1 MFVDPRFDVDSVF
14 GEDSG
19 LEELMDAVDGEEA
32 SVVSREMLSDRN
44 LDRVLSHN
52 TLGEDV
58 LGEDPLDD
66 GHAVGADTHLDVDCL
81 TNQLSNLRSS
91 RVNIVKQ
98 QMLIIYLRELPSV
111 EVYSSKEE
119 HLTGTV
125 SPAHQPPQPSSSHLL
140 MLGLR

>member
-91 RVNIVKQ
+91 QVNIVKH
-98 QMLIIYLRELPSV
+98 IYGP
-111 EVYSSKEE
+111 
-119 HLTGTV
+119 
-125 SPAHQPPQPSSSHLL
+125 
-140 MLGLR
+140 